1 MNIRIRIYGHL
12 RAAFGLAGGAQA
24 TRRLLEHAGCLVEP
38 IDLALASHPPL
49 QAVVEGS
56 EDPEPAPEQA
66 EVGPVQV
73 ELVHTNPNILA
84 HTPGLLDPAS
94 LTAPIRIAYWAW
106 ELEQFPEGWHD
117 HFWPYHE
124 IWCPSAF
131 TAQALAQRAPIP
143 VVAVPH
149 LPDWPRL
156 DALYRRRRRL
166 SVGISSRQPASPLP
180 AHPQRPFRFLTLFD
194 YWSTPERKN
203 PAGVIEAFQRAFPL
217 GATGTP
223 AVELWLKTS
232 SAEQF
237 PRQAEALR
245 ALAGADPRI
254 HWLDRLLAPA
264 DLDQLLLEADAL
276 VSLHRAEGFGLVLAE
291 AMAIGLP
298 VIATGYS
305 GNGEFCLPGSCL
317 LVPWQPIAIPATTG
331 DYPAGAIWAE
341 PELAAAAAAMQQLV
355 ADPAAAQALG
365 ERGRV
370 AVRERLDPDRL
381 AAIIRQRLGSHLL
394 PSPQASTRAPAS
406 AG

>member
-1 MNIRIRIYGHL
+1 MNIRIRLYGHL

-24 TRRLLEHAGCLVEP
+24 TRRLLERAGCLVEP

-49 QAVVEGS
+49 HDDRKGS
-56 EDPEPAPEQA
+56 EDFESVQVGPVQA
-66 EVGPVQV
+66 GPVQV

-84 HTPGLLDPAS
+84 NTSGLLDPAS

-117 HFWPYHE
+117 HFWPYQE

-131 TAQALAQRAPIP
+131 TAQAIGQRAPIP

-156 DALYRRRRRL
+156 DALYHRRRQQ
-166 SVGISSRQPASPLP
+166 GPSPLS
-180 AHPQRPFRFLTLFD
+180 AHPKRPFRFLTLFD

-203 PAGVIEAFQRAFPL
+203 PAGVIEAFQQAFPL
-217 GATGTP
+217 GAASTP

-232 SAEQF
+232 SAVQF
-237 PRQAEALR
+237 PRQAEALQ
-245 ALAGADPRI
+245 ALAGADTRI
-254 HWLDRLLAPA
+254 HWVDRLLAPA

-305 GNGEFCLPGSCL
+305 GNAEFCLPGSCV
-317 LVPWQPIAIPATTG
+317 LVPWQPRAIAATTG

-341 PELAAAAAAMQQLV
+341 PELAFAAAAMQQLV

-370 AVRERLDPDRL
+370 AVRERLDADRL

-394 PSPQASTRAPAS
+394 PPAQAPNPAPAS
-406 AG
+406 AC